1 MVGCNNEEIPEG
13 CIDESLIDES
23 IMCTMD
29 YTPVCGCDDVTYGN
43 ACVAI
48 NWNGIT
54 DFTLGECE
62 D

>member
-1 MVGCNNEEIPEG
+1 MVGCNNVEIPEG

-29 YTPVCGCDDVTYGN
+29 VTYVN
-43 ACVAI
+43 ACAAI